1 MITYTE
7 VPTSP
12 GGGVITVNNA
22 ALNTLINTNSVV
34 AGQQY
39 LVTPV
44 NFVNGSGV
52 IVTGTGTNSVSSNG
66 IGNFLN
72 ADYQLV
78 GNYSGV
84 PGYTATIG
92 IWDSAYAGFT
102 IGDVVIWNN
111 KHYKSITGLTGTE
124 PNLDVANWL
133 YLPPSITNGYISES
147 DFVTY
152 DSNALVNA
160 IVYREDKR
168 ENKVQLH
175 IKGLP
180 NTLLDFQWG
189 RNDSKKNIIYGTSIF
204 GATNCQA
211 TIISTFMDAGEFYSS
226 TNHITPG
233 AFGSNTIT
241 SNAILRVIQN
251 SGNVIANNV
260 DSAGELFAQ
269 EVQNGADLTRNSV
282 NSGGNISIAG
292 ALYLGCAFDDNIVT
306 QQSIFQF
313 QNIQDGSEIRRN
325 MLSGV
330 SLFQFTGD
338 VKRTKIKFNV
348 LDSGGVFDVVNSDAL
363 IPSDPSIFYYN
374 KITNKGKFTTPN
386 FGSAIIGASNI
397 SYCIIRQEGIDYVNG
412 FYKLVA
418 YRVLESGFSNWQ
430 ETLDFADPTICNP
443 ANLNVTIPT
452 WMQSFVGEFECINVP
467 LVGLSVT
474 NITNAPPFF
483 SFIMKPNSTNSL
495 PINPISIGAAGSG
508 DLVANSGVGVT
519 MLVGRANGCDQVT
532 LKTFGTFNGVIEI
545 SKFA

>member
-52 IVTGTGTNSVSSNG
+52 IVTGTGPNAVSSNG

-111 KHYKSITGLTGTE
+111 KHYQSITGLTGAE
-124 PNLDVANWL
+124 PDVDVANWL
-133 YLPPSITNGYISES
+133 YLPPLVTNGYIPES

-152 DSNALVNA
+152 DSNSLVNA

-168 ENKVQLH
+168 ENKVQLYV
-175 IKGLP
+175 KGGP

-189 RNDSKKNIIYGTSIF
+189 RDLANKNIIYGTSIF

-211 TIISTFMDAGEFYSS
+211 IITSTFMDAGELYSS

-233 AFGSNTIT
+233 SFLSNTIT
-241 SNAILRVIQN
+241 SNSILRVIQN
-251 SGNVIANNV
+251 RGSVIANNV

-269 EVQNGADLTRNSV
+269 EVQNGANLTRNVV
-282 NSGGNISIAG
+282 NSGGNISIIG
-292 ALYLGCAFDDNIVT
+292 ALYSGCNFNDNIVT
-306 QQSIFQF
+306 QQSNFQF

-325 MLSGV
+325 MLSGT

-338 VKRTKIKFNV
+338 VKRTQIKFNV
-348 LDSGGVFDVVNSDAL
+348 LDSGGIFDVVNSDAL
-363 IPSDPSIFYYN
+363 IPSDPSIFNYN

-386 FGSAIIGASNI
+386 FGSAIIGAATIAYSV
-397 SYCIIRQEGIDYVNG
+397 IRQEGIDYVNG
-412 FYKLVA
+412 YYKTVA

-483 SFIMKPNSTNSL
+483 PFIMKPDSVNQL
-495 PINPISIGAAGSG
+495 PISPIAVAGAVAG
-508 DLVANSGVGVT
+508 DIIANSGVALT
-519 MLVGRANGCDQVT
+519 MLVGRGDGCDQMT
-532 LKTFGTFNGVIEI
+532 LKKFGNFIGITEI